1 MLRSRLRWLLASP
14 VRLGLAITL
23 VLLVVF
29 VGTET
34 ALDRWPIIAA
44 DARGDPL
51 ARTIEGPLR
60 DLRIAIVHILLAGY
74 LPAAFLAVLEGGR
87 RTVHELQGALDC
99 SAEECERL
107 ASSIRFAPVGLVLA
121 AAVGLA
127 SAFGGPY
134 IVPPVPE
141 SPWNP
146 AEWAPEVFWHRTLG
160 PFVSVWLALLVYA
173 IVVVSRRMSALA
185 TELGSIDLFDLSPLA
200 PFTRQGLR
208 TALLAIGFVA
218 IAGLMVLTET
228 GFGVLATWMAAIIL
242 LAAGAAL
249 LLPLR
254 GVHGRIVRE
263 KQSVLAAIDERLGA
277 LRVAL
282 PGPGPEPAVGRPGEF
297 ADLAAYRDLV
307 RGVPEWPIG
316 RSSVVRLVLYLLI
329 PVVSWALA
337 ALVEHLVER
346 FVF

>member
-1 MLRSRLRWLLASP
+1 VLRSRLRWLLASP
-14 VRLGLAITL
+14 LRLGLAITV

-34 ALDRWPIIAA
+34 ALDRWSVIAA

-74 LPAAFLAVLEGGR
+74 LPAAFLAVLRGGR
-87 RTVHELQGALDC
+87 RTVRELRGALDC

-107 ASSIRFAPVGLVLA
+107 AASIRFAPVGLVLVS
-121 AAVGLA
+121 AVGLA
-127 SAFGGPY
+127 SAFAGPY

-160 PFVSVWLALLVYA
+160 PIVSVWLALLVYA
-173 IVVVSRRMSALA
+173 VVVVSRRMSGLA
-185 TELGSIDLFDLSPLA
+185 GELGSIDLFDLAPLA
-200 PFTRQGLR
+200 PFTKLGLR
-208 TALLAIGFVA
+208 NALLVIGFVA

-228 GFGVLATWMAAIIL
+228 GFGVLAASMGTVIFI
-242 LAAGAAL
+242 AAGLAL

-254 GVHGRIVRE
+254 GVHRRIVRE
-263 KQSVLAAIDERLGA
+263 KRNVVGAIDERLRA
-277 LRVAL
+277 LRSAL
-282 PGPGPEPAVGRPGEF
+282 PGSGTGRTGEF
-297 ADLAAYRDLV
+297 ADLAAYRELV
-307 RGVPEWPIG
+307 LGVPEWPIG
-316 RSSVVRLVLYLLI
+316 RSSFVRLTLYLLI
-329 PVVSWALA
+329 PVVSWSLA
-337 ALVEHLVER
+337 ALVEHLVGR
-346 FVF
+346 FLI

>member
-1 MLRSRLRWLLASP
+1 MFRSRLRWLLASP
-14 VRLGLAITL
+14 PRLGFAITL
-23 VLLVVF
+23 VLLVAF
-29 VGTET
+29 VGAET
-34 ALDRWPIIAA
+34 ALDRWSVIAA

-60 DLRIAIVHILLAGY
+60 DLRIAVVHILLAGY
-74 LPAAFLAVLEGGR
+74 LPAAFLAVLRGGR

-99 SAEECERL
+99 SAEECDRL
-107 ASSIRFAPVGLVLA
+107 AASIRFVPVGLVLVS
-121 AAVGLA
+121 AVGLA

-173 IVVVSRRMSALA
+173 VVVVSRRMSGLA
-185 TELGSIDLFDLSPLA
+185 AELGSIDLFDLAPLA

-208 TALLAIGFVA
+208 NALLVTGFVA

-228 GFGVLATWMAAIIL
+228 GFGVLAATMGTVIII
-242 LAAGAAL
+242 AAGVAL
-249 LLPLR
+249 LFPLR

-263 KQSVLAAIDERLGA
+263 KRRVIDAIDARLSELRLG
-277 LRVAL
+277 L
-282 PGPGPEPAVGRPGEF
+282 PRPGGETGRTGEF
-297 ADLAAYRDLV
+297 ADLAAYRQLV
-307 RGVPEWPIG
+307 GDVPEWPIG
-316 RSSVVRLVLYLLI
+316 RSSFFRFALYLLI
-329 PVVSWALA
+329 PVASWALA
-337 ALVEHLVER
+337 ALVEHLVDR
-346 FVF
+346 LVF